1 MCVDP
6 FCLFFP
12 VDSIFTS
19 DSFVHQRE
27 NVDFLVVRRTMA
39 TNCACTFRDVNLC
52 QTAVP
57 GTCSLSY
64 SAGFLPPGT
73 ALPPGYY
80 VMWSNYHV
88 LVTDYDTSV

>member
-19 DSFVHQRE
+19 DIFVHQRK
-27 NVDFLVVRRTMA
+27 NVDFLVVGRTMA
-39 TNCACTFRDVNLC
+39 TNCECTFKDVNLC
-52 QTAVP
+52 QMAVS

-64 SAGFLPPGT
+64 IAGYLPP
-73 ALPPGYY
+73 
-80 VMWSNYHV
+80 
-88 LVTDYDTSV
+88 